1 MEGRNCVF
9 GKGGSDK
16 GWMFRREKAAYL
28 RCLVKRMKGV
38 KTEPCGW
45 EGEAGGLGKPG
56 ERWSGTLQ
64 AKGRG
69 VLRE

>member
-1 MEGRNCVF
+1 M
-9 GKGGSDK
+9 
-16 GWMFRREKAAYL
+16 AHL

-45 EGEAGGLGKPG
+45 EGETGGLGKPG

-69 VLRE
+69 V